1 MVRSAL
7 SLLAVAGLCLSVAG
21 CASSTPS
28 PDAALRSYAR
38 ALEEGR
44 ADDAY
49 RMLSIEARRGVTRQA
64 FGQLLRD
71 NPAEAKE
78 LGRAL
83 QRPSLPPVV
92 TARVTAAGGYEID
105 LVLEKGRWVLDGSAV
120 DLYAQDTPRHAVQS
134 FVRAV
139 EQKRYDV
146 VLRFVP
152 LGHVEGLT
160 PALIKASWEGPERSE
175 LLATLVAIK
184 QALPTAAIEQTGEH
198 AAMSYG
204 NGALALLR
212 ENGVWKIEDFN

>member
-1 MVRSAL
+1 M
-7 SLLAVAGLCLSVAG
+7 LLGG
-21 CASSTPS
+21 CGGGSQS

-38 ALEEGR
+38 ALEAGR

-49 RMLSIEARRGVTRQA
+49 RLLSVEARRGVTRQA

-92 TARVTAAGGYEID
+92 TARVTAAGGYEVD
-105 LVLEKGRWVLDGSAV
+105 LVLERGRWVLDGSAV
-120 DLYAQDTPRHAVQS
+120 DLYAQDTPRHAIQS

-146 VLRFVP
+146 VQRFVP
-152 LGHVEGLT
+152 LGHAEGVT
-160 PALIKASWEGPERSE
+160 PALIKQSWEGPERSE
-175 LLATLVAIK
+175 LLATVVALK
-184 QALPTAAIEQTGEH
+184 QALPTAAIEQTGDH

-204 NGALALLR
+204 SGSLSLVR
-212 ENGVWKIEDFN
+212 ENGLWKIEDFN